1 MAARKKAARKR
12 LTDAQRQQIVDL
24 RSKKIPQTL

>member
-1 MAARKKAARKR
+1 MLRFAAPAPQFGIESASA
-12 LTDAQRQQIVDL
+12 DDGL